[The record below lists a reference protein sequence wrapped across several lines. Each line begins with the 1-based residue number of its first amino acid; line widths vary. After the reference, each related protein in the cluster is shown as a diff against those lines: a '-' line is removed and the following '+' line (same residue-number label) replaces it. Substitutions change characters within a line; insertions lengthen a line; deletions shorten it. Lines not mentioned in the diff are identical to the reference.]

1 MNKYNKKELNK
12 AVAKAIDKGY
22 IQKGIYTSLLFIS
35 EDSQN
40 NDGYIE
46 AKRFGYNRNTDSLDY
61 LGTTDIMPFEGID
74 ISYKDYQMD
83 FIPNGIQLFRR
94 DKEEFK
100 VDASYYSSTI
110 IFKTLKYVLDRQ
122 KRLWMNKKYLNKL
135 ENY

>member
-1 MNKYNKKELNK
+1 MNKYNKKELDK
-12 AVAKAIDKGY
+12 AIAKAINKSC
-22 IQKGIYTSLLFIS
+22 IQEGIYTSLLFIS

-94 DKEEFK
+94 DKGEFK

-110 IFKTLKYVLDRQ
+110 ITI
-122 KRLWMNKKYLNKL
+122 
-135 ENY
+135 

>member
-12 AVAKAIDKGY
+12 AIAKAIDKGY
-22 IQKGIYTSLLFIS
+22 IQEGIYTSLLFIS
-35 EDSQN
+35 EDNQN

-94 DKEEFK
+94 GKGEFK

-110 IFKTLKYVLDRQ
+110 ITIL
-122 KRLWMNKKYLNKL
+122 
-135 ENY
+135 